1 MTVDPLHLAIAL
13 SPLAVY
19 LLLLGLV
26 NLSARP
32 LITTGAR
39 DVAALAIA
47 ISGCVAVGPMELFL
61 PEHAAQQM
69 GAYVWLLLLAIYAL
83 GVFLLVL
90 MLRPR
95 LVIHNMTVETFRP
108 VLAEVVSRLDG
119 DARWVGDSLIL
130 PRLGVQLHLEPF
142 HAMRNI
148 QLVSS
153 GPRQSDAGWKQL
165 ESALASSLRELSS
178 PRSPY
183 GLRLVI
189 LALLMVALMTF
200 SVVQDTP
207 LVAQS
212 LREMLR
218 Q

>member
-1 MTVDPLHLAIAL
+1 VDPLHLTIAL

-19 LLLLGLV
+19 LLLMGLI

-32 LITTGAR
+32 LLTTGAR
-39 DVAALAIA
+39 DMAALAIA
-47 ISGCVAVGPMELFL
+47 ISGFVIVGPMELFL
-61 PEHAAQQM
+61 PEHAARQM
-69 GAYVWLLLLAIYAL
+69 GGFVWLLLLAMYIL
-83 GVFLLVL
+83 GVFLLLL

-95 LVIHNMTVETFRP
+95 LVIHNMTVESFRP
-108 VLAEVVSRLDG
+108 ILADAVSTLDG

-153 GPRQSDAGWKQL
+153 GPHQSYAGWKQL
-165 ESALASSLRELSS
+165 ESALASSLREISS

>member
-1 MTVDPLHLAIAL
+1 MVVDPLHLSIAL

-26 NLSARP
+26 NLAARP
-32 LITTGAR
+32 LLTTGAR
-39 DVAALAIA
+39 DIAALAIA
-47 ISGCVAVGPMELFL
+47 ISGFVIVGPMELFL
-61 PEHAAQQM
+61 PENAAQQL
-69 GAYVWLLLLAIYAL
+69 GAYVWLLLLAMYVL

-95 LVIHNMTVETFRP
+95 LVIHNMTVESLRP
-108 VLAEVVSRLDG
+108 ILAEAVSELDG

-130 PRLGVQLHLEPF
+130 PRLGVQLHIEPF
-142 HAMRNI
+142 YAMRNI

-153 GPRQSDAGWKQL
+153 GPRQNYAGWKQL
-165 ESALASSLRELSS
+165 ELALASSLREVSS

-212 LREMLR
+212 LHEMLR

>member
-1 MTVDPLHLAIAL
+1 
-13 SPLAVY
+13 VY

-26 NLSARP
+26 NLTARP
-32 LITTGAR
+32 LLTTGGR
-39 DVAALAIA
+39 DTAALAIA
-47 ISGCVAVGPMELFL
+47 VSGFVVVGPMELFL
-61 PEHAAQQM
+61 PENAAKQM
-69 GAYVWLLLLAIYAL
+69 GVYVWVLLLAMYVL
-83 GVFLLVL
+83 GVVLVVL

-95 LVIHNMTVETFRP
+95 LVIHNMTVESFRP
-108 VLAEVVSRLDG
+108 VLAEAVSQLDSE
-119 DARWVGDSLIL
+119 ARWVGDSLVL
-130 PRLGVQLHLEPF
+130 PRLGVQLYLEPF

-153 GPRQSDAGWKQL
+153 GPRQSHAGWNQL
-165 ESALASSLRELSS
+165 ESALANALRDKSS

-189 LALLMVALMTF
+189 MALLMVALMTF